1 MWGCVRYLTQVSV
14 LPAVGDSQLS
24 RCAEKQRVAPTG
36 RRTLDCCRPKPAVR
50 VILTTSEIYIHSSVG
65 QQPFYLAVHS
75 LNRLPVHSAEN
86 VKNISYIYI
95 FQGGDALLLVGATCC
110 FSTKPE
116 SWRGIRTSY
125 DFITGDLNYHM
136 KQKMTRGE
144 TKWKVQCRVVRYSHA

>member
-1 MWGCVRYLTQVSV
+1 MGLCEVFNPSQCVTCSRWQSA
-14 LPAVGDSQLS
+14 LPLCGEAASGTD
-24 RCAEKQRVAPTG
+24 RKKNIGPY
-36 RRTLDCCRPKPAVR
+36 RPKPAVR
-50 VILTTSEIYIHSSVG
+50 VILTTSEIYIHSSVR
-65 QQPFYLAVHS
+65 QQPFSLAVHS

-86 VKNISYIYI
+86 VKNISYVNI